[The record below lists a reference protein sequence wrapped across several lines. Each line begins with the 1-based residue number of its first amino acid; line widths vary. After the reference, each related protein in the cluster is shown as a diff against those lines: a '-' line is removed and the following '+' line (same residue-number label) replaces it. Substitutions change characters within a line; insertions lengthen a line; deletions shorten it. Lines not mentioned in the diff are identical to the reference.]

1 MGRQA
6 SRVVV
11 SRVLSARLLD
21 VVEVS
26 VSSGR
31 GRELARRELEDGKV
45 ELGKRVEVEQGV
57 DGLGEHVKDTVED
70 HLGVGRDDVSTVG
83 ETPGNGVKEPE
94 EGQDDGGFGESRSV
108 SVTESTSGLS
118 SGAGKNPPDVEDC
131 ASVHYPEQAFQRLTS
146 DATEGVEAPLVAGND
161 ESADKTGD
169 DHDQVEEDKGDDVGQ
184 GKAGRHDQGQE
195 KGRLSMST
203 NRLCRRS
210 AQLTVV
216 ITQSMYRTY
225 QICL

>member
-11 SRVLSARLLD
+11 SRVLSARLLN

-31 GRELARRELEDGKV
+31 GGELSGRELEDGKV

-57 DGLGEHVKDTVED
+57 DGLGEHVEDTVED
-70 HLGVGRDDVSTVG
+70 HLRVGRDDVSTVG

-131 ASVHYPEQAFQRLTS
+131 ASVHYPEQAF
-146 DATEGVEAPLVAGND
+146 
-161 ESADKTGD
+161 
-169 DHDQVEEDKGDDVGQ
+169 
-184 GKAGRHDQGQE
+184 
-195 KGRLSMST
+195 
-203 NRLCRRS
+203 
-210 AQLTVV
+210 
-216 ITQSMYRTY
+216 
-225 QICL
+225 